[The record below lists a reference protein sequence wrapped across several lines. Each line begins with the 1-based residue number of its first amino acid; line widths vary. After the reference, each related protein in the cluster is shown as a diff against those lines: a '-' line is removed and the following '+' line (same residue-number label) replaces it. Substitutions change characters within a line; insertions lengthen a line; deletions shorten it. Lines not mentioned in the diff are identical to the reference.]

1 MVALLDTD
9 THLKRK
15 QKVVA
20 TTDLPGVPEGT
31 KGKVLLVN
39 GFDWI
44 RYRVLFDNGVD
55 IGTLDRKYVAT
66 ADEYTDLIEK
76 RANGFFDRVQSS
88 DTAGDGA
95 AEEAADD
102 GGEGAVVN
110 GVSIPARLLAMS
122 ASRREVLGKPK
133 T

>member
-9 THLKRK
+9 TPLKRK

-20 TTDLPGVPEGT
+20 TTDLRGVPEGMR
-31 KGKVLLVN
+31 GKVLLVN

-66 ADEYTDLIEK
+66 DAEYADLVEK
-76 RANGFFDRVQSS
+76 RASGFFDRVEA
-88 DTAGDGA
+88 DGEADGDGDEAATEDAGD
-95 AEEAADD
+95 
-102 GGEGAVVN
+102 GAVVN

-122 ASRREVLGKPK
+122 AKRREVLGKPK
-133 T
+133 S

>member
-9 THLKRK
+9 TPLKRK

-20 TTDLPGVPEGT
+20 TTDLRGVPEGMH
-31 KGKVLLVN
+31 GKVLLVN

-55 IGTLDRKYVAT
+55 IGTLDRKYLAT
-66 ADEYTDLIEK
+66 DDEYADLVEK
-76 RANGFFDRVQSS
+76 RASGFFDRVEADS
-88 DTAGDGA
+88 DDGGGDGDA
-95 AEEAADD
+95 AVEDA
-102 GGEGAVVN
+102 GEGAVVN

-122 ASRREVLGKPK
+122 AKRREVLGKPK
-133 T
+133 A

>member
-9 THLKRK
+9 VQLKRK

-20 TTDLPGVPEGT
+20 TTDLRGVPEGMP
-31 KGKVLLVN
+31 GKVLLVN

-55 IGTLDRKYVAT
+55 IGTLDRKFVAT
-66 ADEYTDLIEK
+66 DAEYADLIEK
-76 RANGFFDRVQSS
+76 RASGFFDQVETVGEA
-88 DTAGDGA
+88 DGDGA
-95 AEEAADD
+95 EAAVEDAS
-102 GGEGAVVN
+102 ESAVVN

-122 ASRREVLGKPK
+122 AKRREVLGKPK
-133 T
+133 